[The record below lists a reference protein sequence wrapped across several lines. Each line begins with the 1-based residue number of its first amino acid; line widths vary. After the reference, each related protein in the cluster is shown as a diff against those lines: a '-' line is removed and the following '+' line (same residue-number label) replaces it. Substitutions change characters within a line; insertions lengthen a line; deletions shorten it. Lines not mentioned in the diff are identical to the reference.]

1 MKNINLIKD
10 NKKES
15 QVGFSDEF
23 SYNNHPIK
31 YEVTKDNQL
40 QLYVEDCA
48 IALGVTQLKKLKSG
62 EDSITIRWERVYD
75 DLIGIERIPNI
86 GDFKKLDSEA
96 KKQVRKEMRTMTITE
111 TQLYLWSFRVGS
123 EQGKNFRTWLA
134 TVVLPNLREF
144 GVYVNGMENMTP
156 DEIKRTTDERIEAY
170 ILRKFGIGV
179 RKSLTD
185 IIKKVLNP
193 TSYQGYIYANYT
205 NIVYRVLFGM
215 NCKEYKAARG
225 LIEKDSLRDDM
236 KEKGEGKLLD
246 LIAKAEDFMGNL
258 MMSRITDEAMLE
270 NLITNWYSNIG

>member
-48 IALGVTQLKKLKSG
+48 VALGVTQLKKLKSG

-96 KKQVRKEMRTMTITE
+96 KKQARKEMRTMTITE

-144 GVYVNGMENMTP
+144 GVYVNGMETMTP
-156 DEIKRTTDERIEAY
+156 DEIKRTTDERIEA
-170 ILRKFGIGV
+170 
-179 RKSLTD
+179 
-185 IIKKVLNP
+185 
-193 TSYQGYIYANYT
+193 
-205 NIVYRVLFGM
+205 
-215 NCKEYKAARG
+215 
-225 LIEKDSLRDDM
+225 
-236 KEKGEGKLLD
+236 
-246 LIAKAEDFMGNL
+246 
-258 MMSRITDEAMLE
+258 
-270 NLITNWYSNIG
+270 